1 MPEWQHQVQ
10 VARGHLST
18 GPVRARAIQETLSRE
33 EAGDWELATTVPV
46 TQLGFTSAVW
56 LLFRRP
62 V

>member
-1 MPEWQHQVQ
+1 V
-10 VARGHLST
+10 S
-18 GPVRARAIQETLSRE
+18 ARAIQETLSRE